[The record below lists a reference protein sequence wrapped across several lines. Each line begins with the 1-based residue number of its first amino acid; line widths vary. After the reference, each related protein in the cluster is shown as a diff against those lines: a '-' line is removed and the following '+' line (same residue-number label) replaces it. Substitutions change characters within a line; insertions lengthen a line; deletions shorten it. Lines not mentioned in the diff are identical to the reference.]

1 MTAAQQKK
9 PVQSLD
15 DETQILA
22 KVPLF
27 RSLDPLKLKLLAFAS
42 ERVSFS
48 SDEVLFAAGDHGDA
62 AYVILSG
69 TAEVYIGAGD
79 GKREVAKLSA
89 NEIVGEIAILC
100 GVPRT
105 ATVVAITRLDTLRIT
120 KETFY
125 QMVGEAPE
133 MAIEIMRNLARR
145 LEETTNR
152 FGKTP
157 RD

>member
-1 MTAAQQKK
+1 MTEPQLKK
-9 PVQSLD
+9 VVQSLD

-22 KVPLF
+22 RVPLF

-42 ERVSFS
+42 ERVSFAA
-48 SDEVLFAAGDHGDA
+48 EETLFNAGDHGDA
-62 AYVILSG
+62 AYVVLSG
-69 TAEVYIGAGD
+69 IAEVYIGSGH
-79 GKREVAKLSA
+79 GKREVAKIGA

-105 ATVVAITRLDTLRIT
+105 ATVVAITKLDALRIT
-120 KETFY
+120 KDIFY

-145 LEETTNR
+145 LEETTDR
-152 FGKTP
+152 YGKTP
-157 RD
+157 RE